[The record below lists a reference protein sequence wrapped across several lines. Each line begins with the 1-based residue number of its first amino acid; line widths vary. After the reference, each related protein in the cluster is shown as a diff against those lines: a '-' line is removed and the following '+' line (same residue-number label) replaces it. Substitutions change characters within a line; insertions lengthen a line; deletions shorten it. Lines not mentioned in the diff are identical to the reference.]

1 MAENAETERF
11 DSIKLQQSS
20 NLSRFISW
28 EDIRVKLFLDKN
40 ACFFLQMLEKIT
52 C

>member
-1 MAENAETERF
+1 MAENPETERF

-28 EDIRVKLFLDKN
+28 EDVRVKLFLDKN
-40 ACFFLQMLEKIT
+40 ACFFYK
-52 C
+52 CWKK